1 LAKHI
6 RQNVNHPQHL
16 CKQTIEKNKF
26 SSYLLQQK
34 SYSSKSEK
42 KNIIITSGYAT
53 KPKERASCQLVGCNT
68 NELKAVTH
76 GTSHDQ
82 YSNMVANK
90 TKEREIVQHV
100 CCNT

>member
-1 LAKHI
+1 M
-6 RQNVNHPQHL
+6 QTNHRKEQVFIVFVAT
-16 CKQTIEKNKF
+16 KIIFIKKW
-26 SSYLLQQK
+26 
-34 SYSSKSEK
+34 K

-90 TKEREIVQHV
+90 TKEREIV
-100 CCNT
+100 